1 MTVFENLKRQIAEC
15 NNAIEFVGLLRGLE
29 IVVSHE
35 CGEGEPNTIPILDF
49 ADYLG
54 QEVLS
59 KEESVE

>member
-15 NNAIEFVGLLRGLE
+15 DNAIELVGLLRGLE

-49 ADYLG
+49 ANYLK
-54 QEVLS
+54 QKIISE
-59 KEESVE
+59 K

>member
-15 NNAIEFVGLLRGLE
+15 DNAIEFVGLLRGLE

-49 ADYLG
+49 ANYLK
-54 QEVLS
+54 QKIISE
-59 KEESVE
+59 K

>member
-35 CGEGEPNTIPILDF
+35 CGEGEPNTIPILKF
-49 ADYLG
+49 ADYLE
-54 QEVLS
+54 QRVLS